1 MNSIQTQVNELFDH
15 QGFTDGE
22 SCRNPVTGA
31 GFMAFG
37 EGRDDFAVQKQEAC
51 AALVAQ
57 EWSRQVNP
65 EMPELPVHFWDIE
78 RAMRS
83 LSIEE
88 ELFGYYARSIYCGNY
103 KVVGHPSFST
113 FARAAL
119 AHPDC
124 PDHLRNDA
132 TLIAKYPPMHMPGV
146 ASDLVFKW

>member
-1 MNSIQTQVNELFDH
+1 MTTIQKEVDVLFEQ
-15 QGFTDGE
+15 QGFEDGG

-31 GFMAFG
+31 GFMALG
-37 EGRDDFAVQKQEAC
+37 EGRDDLACQKQEAC

-65 EMPELPVHFWDIE
+65 EMPDLLVDPCDIE

-83 LSIEE
+83 LSKEE

-103 KVVGHPSFST
+103 KVVGHPNFST
-113 FARAAL
+113 FARGAL

-124 PDHLRNDA
+124 PDHLHNDPA
-132 TLIAKYPPMHMPGV
+132 LRAIYPPKHMPRMRSG
-146 ASDLVFKW
+146 LVFDC